1 MRSPLLSTLKKT
13 FLAAEKWYR
22 DTPERALE
30 AAYQAAKSIKAI
42 EDEHFDSQPIGFSS
56 PYIGAVSTY
65 FQTERDRNL
74 RTIRLRL
81 NEYKIGTLF
90 VDLYPRNPD
99 GQTLM
104 QRMGVPG
111 NSSTYSPET
120 EDGTIEAMPEI
131 MAKSMKRQSLL
142 DKLTFVDS
150 VLIRYTFTSTRRSQP
165 TPQVKKRKSPL
176 IQPNEINGKTNGATQ
191 QQEFVPVML
200 SVQTSLYEGE
210 FTSDDISADPSKLDS
225 SSFIPRSILR
235 TANRFRKEL
244 DSDPSTEED
253 ILQDFRMSRDRTQGA
268 VRFLLLLLILPLL
281 TQVFMK
287 YVVVGPVVDRFKGSE
302 NIELIINPEIENK
315 VFDELSHYEQRLKF
329 QSLTNP
335 VPIAEADINQL
346 LKERAVELSDAYQW
360 ELTEPIKN
368 IFADLFSLV
377 VFAIL
382 IARGKQQIAVIKSF
396 FDEII
401 YGLSDSAKAF
411 IIILFTDVFVGFH
424 SPHGWQVIIE
434 STLAHFGLPLN
445 HSFINVFIA
454 TFPVMLD
461 TVFKY
466 WIFRYLNQISPSAV
480 ATYRTMNE

>member
-1 MRSPLLSTLKKT
+1 MRSPLASTLKKT

-22 DTPERALE
+22 KTPERALE

-42 EDEHFDSQPIGFSS
+42 EDQHFDSQPIGFSS
-56 PYIGAVSTY
+56 PYTGAVSTY
-65 FQTERDRNL
+65 FQTERDKNL
-74 RTIRLRL
+74 RIIRRRL
-81 NEYKIGTLF
+81 NEYKISTSF
-90 VDLYPRNPD
+90 VDLYPRDPD
-99 GQTLM
+99 GPTLM

-111 NSSTYSPET
+111 DAYDPNPDDVTIDAVPEV
-120 EDGTIEAMPEI
+120 I
-131 MAKSMKRQSLL
+131 AKSVERQSLL

-150 VLIRYTFTSTRRSQP
+150 VLIRYTLASPRRPQSVSQS
-165 TPQVKKRKSPL
+165 KKRQSPL
-176 IQPNEINGKTNGATQ
+176 IQPNEINGNKSAQ
-191 QQEFVPVML
+191 QQESIPVML
-200 SVQTSLYEGE
+200 SVQNSLYEGE
-210 FTSDDISADPSKLDS
+210 FTSDDISADPGKLDS
-225 SSFIPRSILR
+225 GSFVPRSILR

-244 DSDPSTEED
+244 DPDPSTEED
-253 ILQDFRMSRDRTQGA
+253 ILEDFRVSRNRTQGA
-268 VRFLLLLLILPLL
+268 VRFLLLLTILPLL

-287 YVVVGPVVDRFKGSE
+287 YVVVGPVVDRYQGSE
-302 NIELIINPEIENK
+302 KIEIIINPEIENK
-315 VFDELSHYEQRLKF
+315 VFNELSHYEQRLKF
-329 QSLTNP
+329 QSLTSP
-335 VPIAEADINQL
+335 VPMPEADINQL
-346 LKERAVELSDAYQW
+346 LRERAVELSDEYQW

-368 IFADLFSLV
+368 IFADLISLL

-382 IARGKQQIAVIKSF
+382 IARGREQIAIIKSF

-424 SPHGWQVIIE
+424 SPHGWEVIIE
-434 STLAHFGLPLN
+434 SALSHFGLPLN

>member
-1 MRSPLLSTLKKT
+1 MRSPLTSSLRKTL
-13 FLAAEKWYR
+13 LAAEKWYR
-22 DTPERALE
+22 NTPERALAE
-30 AAYQAAKSIKAI
+30 AYQAAKAIKAI

-56 PYIGAVSTY
+56 PYTGAVSTY
-65 FQTERDRNL
+65 FQTERDKNL
-74 RTIRLRL
+74 RTIRTRL
-81 NEYKIGTLF
+81 KEYKIGTFF

-99 GQTLM
+99 GPDLM

-111 NSSTYSPET
+111 NGSTYDQNT
-120 EDGTIEAMPEI
+120 ENVTIEAVPEVI
-131 MAKSMKRQSLL
+131 SKSVERQSLL

-150 VLIRYTFTSTRRSQP
+150 VLIRYTFTSSTRLPQP
-165 TPQVKKRKSPL
+165 KTATKRKSQL
-176 IQPNEINGKTNGATQ
+176 IQPNTIENKADTASRS
-191 QQEFVPVML
+191 QESVPVMQ
-200 SVQTSLYEGE
+200 SVQNSLYEGE

-225 SSFIPRSILR
+225 GSFIPRSILR

-244 DSDPSTEED
+244 DPDPSTEED
-253 ILQDFRMSRDRTQGA
+253 ILEDFRVSRNRTQGA
-268 VRFLLLLLILPLL
+268 VRFLLLLTILPLL

-287 YVVVGPVVDRFKGSE
+287 YVVVGPVVDRFQGSE
-302 NIELIINPEIENK
+302 KLEIIINPEIEDK
-315 VFDELSHYEQRLKF
+315 VFNELSHYEQRLKF
-329 QSLTNP
+329 QSLTS
-335 VPIAEADINQL
+335 PIPTPDTEINQRL
-346 LKERAVELSDAYQW
+346 RERAVELSDEYQW

-368 IFADLFSLV
+368 IFADLFSLI

-382 IARGKQQIAVIKSF
+382 IAQGKQQIAILKSF
-396 FDEII
+396 VDEII

-424 SPHGWQVIIE
+424 SPHGWEVIIE
-434 STLAHFGLPLN
+434 STLSHFGLPLN

>member
-1 MRSPLLSTLKKT
+1 MRSPLASTLKKT

-22 DTPERALE
+22 NTPERALE

-42 EDEHFDSQPIGFSS
+42 EDEHFDGQPIGFSS
-56 PYIGAVSTY
+56 PYTGAVSTY
-65 FQTERDRNL
+65 FQTERDKNL
-74 RTIRLRL
+74 RTIRRRL
-81 NEYKIGTLF
+81 NEYKIGTSF
-90 VDLYPRNPD
+90 VDLYPRDPD
-99 GQTLM
+99 GPNLM

-111 NSSTYSPET
+111 DAYDPSPE
-120 EDGTIEAMPEI
+120 DITIEAVPEVI
-131 MAKSMKRQSLL
+131 AKSVERQSLL

-150 VLIRYTFTSTRRSQP
+150 VLIRYTLASTRRPQPSQQA
-165 TPQVKKRKSPL
+165 TKRQSPL
-176 IQPNEINGKTNGATQ
+176 IQTNEINGKVNGSNPR
-191 QQEFVPVML
+191 QESVPVVL
-200 SVQTSLYEGE
+200 SVQNSLYEGE

-225 SSFIPRSILR
+225 GSFVPRSILR

-244 DSDPSTEED
+244 DPDPSTEED
-253 ILQDFRMSRDRTQGA
+253 ILQDFRVSRNRTQGA
-268 VRFLLLLLILPLL
+268 VRFLLLLTILPLL

-287 YVVVGPVVDRFKGSE
+287 YVVVGPVVDRFQGSE
-302 NIELIINPEIENK
+302 KIEIIINPEIENK
-315 VFDELSHYEQRLKF
+315 VFNELSHYEQRLKF
-329 QSLTNP
+329 QNLTNP
-335 VPIAEADINQL
+335 APIPEADINQL
-346 LKERAVELSDAYQW
+346 LRERAVELSDEYQW

-368 IFADLFSLV
+368 IFADLVSLL

-382 IARGKQQIAVIKSF
+382 IARGKEQIAIIKSF

-424 SPHGWQVIIE
+424 SPHGWEVIIE
-434 STLAHFGLPLN
+434 SALSHFGLPLN